1 MPDRPDFRE
10 DGSVGD
16 GLSDALADRL
26 RRLPAP
32 TPPDGYFDTL
42 ADRTRAR
49 LDAAAAPTPRG
60 WDRAPASRQTR
71 RAAWRVT
78 VPALAVAL
86 LLVVGFWMQRRVEAP
101 RVAQQHPNV
110 PGDTSG
116 VPRAAPPERTLPDVR
131 FDPTPERRVAPKPR
145 PAPKPPRAVPVR
157 PQAAPSLIPRRSQR
171 LAAAPV
177 DSTRF
182 GAAPRTTVRLA
193 AAPVDAEGLRLA
205 QRAQLVVLALQTA
218 DATDDLAL
226 LAPLAQPLVDDLARW
241 KMHNAGN
248 PALAQTL
255 GGLEPV
261 LIGLATL
268 APSDTLSARQ
278 LRDAAR
284 RADLSLQLDRALIA
298 AGDAPVVAY

>member
-10 DGSVGD
+10 DGRD
-16 GLSDALADRL
+16 AGLSDALAERL
-26 RRLPAP
+26 RRVPPPDA
-32 TPPDGYFDTL
+32 PDGYFDTL

-49 LDAAAAPTPRG
+49 LDAAAPPRRAA
-60 WDRAPASRQTR
+60 DRAPASRPPR
-71 RAAWRVT
+71 RAGWRVA
-78 VPALAVAL
+78 VPALALAVL
-86 LLVVGFWMQRRVEAP
+86 LGVGFWMRADAP
-101 RVAQQHPNV
+101 RLAQQRP
-110 PGDTSG
+110 PADTSA
-116 VPRAAPPERTLPDVR
+116 VPRAAPVERRLPDVR
-131 FDPTPERRVAPKPR
+131 LDAAPTPERRVTPKPMPTPKPR
-145 PAPKPPRAVPVR
+145 RAVPVR
-157 PQAAPSLIPRRSQR
+157 PQAAPSLMPRRSQR

-177 DSTRF
+177 DSMR
-182 GAAPRTTVRLA
+182 AALPAASLRLA

-241 KMHNAGN
+241 RMHDAND

-255 GGLEPV
+255 NSLEPV

-284 RADLSLQLDRALIA
+284 RADLSLQLDRALLA